1 MTGNKAHKMKGL
13 WYQAQPF
20 HWWQALPFLP
30 LLISVAPRS
39 YLAHD
44 EGYYAL
50 QARWIQES
58 SQWLAPLWWDQPLFD
73 RTIGVQWLI
82 ATAQTLF
89 GPSSWA
95 AHLPSLLAAA
105 LALWLTARLATRL
118 LGPGLGWLSAAVLA
132 LTPLFINYAH
142 LASQDMPLL
151 ALELLGVCAL
161 LQAQPQGSRGWR
173 ITAGL
178 WLGPAF
184 LIKGFMTALPVLA
197 LLPFLLLKRR
207 FLLRA
212 PAFWSG
218 LLLGWLPV
226 ALWLGLSLQHYGAG
240 VVGGLLDKLLFLS
253 ESDVYSAGPFY
264 YLWNIPANCA
274 PWSLVAIAGL
284 VLGLKRWRSEQG
296 LLLLVYP
303 LSLLLLLSCFRT
315 KTPYYGLQLTPF
327 LAIWAANGLRLFAQ
341 SGIARPRAIAWC
353 LAGLGVLLS
362 LAGAL
367 LLLPG
372 NLLNLE
378 IPPLAP
384 ALVGLAALVLGVS
397 WALLPQQQSPKRVL
411 AAVLIGPWLAL
422 SLLVQ
427 GGLFSDRSPAVR
439 QALSS
444 GELPALLAAEP
455 VAVISQGSLS
465 GQAHA
470 QLILVALG
478 TPQLGPKLKSAQDL
492 PPGALAWIES
502 AALRDSAN
510 RDLIPLASG
519 DDLAPW
525 TLVRSPSGN

>member
-1 MTGNKAHKMKGL
+1 MTSNKRHKTGSVSYTNAL
-13 WYQAQPF
+13 FLCWR
-20 HWWQALPFLP
+20 ALPFLP
-30 LLISVAPRS
+30 LLLSIAPRS

-58 SQWLAPLWWDQPLFD
+58 GQWLAPLWWDQPLFD
-73 RTIGVQWLI
+73 RTVGVQWLI
-82 ATAQTLF
+82 ASSQQLF
-89 GPSSWA
+89 GASSWA

-105 LALWLTARLATRL
+105 LALAFTAGLAHRL

-151 ALELLGVCAL
+151 ALELLGALAL
-161 LQAQPQGSRGWR
+161 LRADERSRGWSFA
-173 ITAGL
+173 AGA

-184 LIKGFMTALPVLA
+184 LIKGFMVALPVLA
-197 LLPFLLLKRR
+197 LLPFLLLRR
-207 FLLRA
+207 RVLLRSA
-212 PAFWSG
+212 AFWSG

-226 ALWLGLSLQHYGAG
+226 GLWLGLSLQHYGAG

-253 ESDVYSAGPFY
+253 ESDVYSAGPLY

-274 PWSLVAIAGL
+274 PWSLVALAGL
-284 VLGLKRWRSEQG
+284 VWGLRRWRSEQG

-303 LSLLLLLSCFRT
+303 LGLLLLLSCFRT

-327 LAIWAANGLRLFAQ
+327 LAIWAASGLRLFAQ
-341 SGIARPRAIAWC
+341 SGIARPRAIAWSI
-353 LAGLGVLLS
+353 AGLGVLLC

-372 NLLNLE
+372 NLLPLE

-384 ALVGLAALVLGVS
+384 ALLGLAALALGLS
-397 WALLPQQQSPKRVL
+397 WALLPQQQTPKRVL

-427 GGLFSDRSPAVR
+427 GGLFSDRSPALR
-439 QALSS
+439 QALSD
-444 GELPALLAAEP
+444 GAIQPLLAAEP
-455 VAVISQGSLS
+455 VAVISGSPLS

-470 QLILVALG
+470 QLILLALG
-478 TPQLGPKLKSAQDL
+478 TPQLGAKVESAAALK
-492 PPGALAWIES
+492 PGSLAWIETP
-502 AALRDSAN
+502 ALQDSAN
-510 RDLIPLASG
+510 RELIPLASG

>member
-1 MTGNKAHKMKGL
+1 M
-13 WYQAQPF
+13 
-20 HWWQALPFLP
+20 
-30 LLISVAPRS
+30 ISVAPRS

-50 QARWIQES
+50 QARWIHES
-58 SQWLAPLWWDQPLFD
+58 GQWLAPLWWDQPLFD

-82 ATAQTLF
+82 ASAQTLF

-95 AHLPSLLAAA
+95 AHLPSLLAAG
-105 LALWLTARLATRL
+105 LALWITARLASRL

-132 LTPLFINYAH
+132 LTPLFTNYAH

-151 ALELLGVCAL
+151 ALELLGVLAL
-161 LQAQPQGSRGWR
+161 LQAQPQQSRGWHVA
-173 ITAGL
+173 AGI

-184 LIKGFMTALPVLA
+184 LVKGFMTALPVLA
-197 LLPFLLLKRR
+197 LLPLLLLRRR
-207 FLLRA
+207 FLLRSA
-212 PAFWSG
+212 AFWSG

-226 ALWLGLSLQHYGAG
+226 GLWLGLSLQHYGAG

-253 ESDVYSAGPFY
+253 ESDVYSAGPLY
-264 YLWNIPANCA
+264 YFWNIPANCA
-274 PWSLVAIAGL
+274 PWSLPAIAGL
-284 VLGLKRWRSEQG
+284 VWGLKRWRSEQG
-296 LLLLVYP
+296 LVLLVYP

-327 LAIWAANGLRLFAQ
+327 LAIWAASGLRLFAQ

-362 LAGAL
+362 LAGVL
-367 LLLPG
+367 LLVPG

-384 ALVGLAALVLGVS
+384 ALVGLAALVLGLS
-397 WALLPQQQSPKRVL
+397 WALLPQQKTPKRVV

-439 QALSS
+439 QALSDVQ
-444 GELPALLAAEP
+444 LQALLAAEP
-455 VAVISQGSLS
+455 VAVISESGLS

-478 TPQLGPKLKSAQDL
+478 TPQLGPKLENTKDL
-492 PPGALAWIES
+492 APGALAWIE
-502 AALRDSAN
+502 AEALQDSAN